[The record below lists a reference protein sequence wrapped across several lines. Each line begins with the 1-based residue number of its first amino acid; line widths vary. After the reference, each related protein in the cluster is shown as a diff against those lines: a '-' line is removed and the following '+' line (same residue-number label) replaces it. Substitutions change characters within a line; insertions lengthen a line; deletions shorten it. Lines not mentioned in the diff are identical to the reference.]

1 MDPYFYQSS
10 YYEYPLVM
18 TKEILLIVFDNEL
31 KENSNNSNYDLG
43 ANIPIYDW
51 HLYKSHIIESKNVL
65 QITENV
71 LYNFA
76 NAFKYLDD
84 EILYYIVEQEANKL
98 RKHSLG
104 SVIDSEGYLY
114 IIRQAII
121 NKDTRLVAPNKTI
134 RFLKNPYYKKVNNEY
149 RREINQT
156 LNSEIVE
163 KNYKSICTA
172 ISDYDLNQRL
182 TKNILKCITNLSLA
196 SIKNYLNKH
205 KELNEMFE
213 AVKANS
219 GTKKQVKTK
228 LYNLAKIS
236 KMAIYPK
243 KQN

>member
-1 MDPYFYQSS
+1 MDPYFYQSN
-10 YYEYPLVM
+10 YYEYPFVI
-18 TKEILLIVFDNEL
+18 TKEILLIVFENEL
-31 KENSNNSNYDLG
+31 KEKSNNPKYDLG

-51 HLYKSHIIESKNVL
+51 QLNKTLVIKSDNVL
-65 QITENV
+65 KFTENV
-71 LYNFA
+71 LYNIA

-84 EILYYIVEQEANKL
+84 EILYCIVQQEANKL

-104 SVIDSEGYLY
+104 SVIDSESYLY

-156 LNSEIVE
+156 LNSEMVE
-163 KNYKSICTA
+163 KNYKSIYTA
-172 ISDYDLNQRL
+172 IIDYDLNQKRF
-182 TKNILKCITNLSLA
+182 TKNILKDITDLSLA
-196 SIKNYLNKH
+196 SIKNYLKKH

-213 AVKANS
+213 TVKANS
-219 GTKKQVKTK
+219 GTKKQIKTK

-236 KMAIYPK
+236 KIA
-243 KQN
+243 N